1 MSNEQLNKLVADTLL
16 GCTESRD
23 LLFLYFQPFIQRMS
37 NEIWYLL
44 RDETSFEQACYR
56 KVVNAAN
63 SFDPMAGRSFRNYV
77 IHKLNGVRNKYLTNT
92 KYLIKAKTH
101 SKNVVSI
108 EALASRDD
116 GTPYEVI
123 DDLAVVD
130 DGLIVNEKIALLA
143 EDDSRKLA
151 ILNAWSN
158 GEYNDSDTALF
169 LAKRCGGN
177 SESHRKFINRFRTTC
192 QKALA

>member
-1 MSNEQLNKLVADTLL
+1 MDKEKLNTLAVKSAS
-16 GCTESRD
+16 GCQKSTD
-23 LLFLYFQPFIQRMS
+23 AILQHFIPIVRRMS
-37 NEIWYLL
+37 QSIWYLL
-44 RDETSFEQACYR
+44 IDETSFEHECYYRIKLAAR
-56 KVVNAAN
+56 KY
-63 SFDPMAGRSFRNYV
+63 DPLGGRSFSNYV
-77 IHKLNGVRNKYLTNT
+77 VYNLTLVRKMHLKRREIGRDKLT
-92 KYLIKAKTH
+92 
-101 SKNVVSI
+101 SI

-116 GTPYEVI
+116 DATPYEVI
-123 DDLAVVD
+123 DNLAVID
-130 DGLIVNEKIALLA
+130 DRYLVNEKIALLA

-158 GEYNDSDTALF
+158 GEYNDSDTASF